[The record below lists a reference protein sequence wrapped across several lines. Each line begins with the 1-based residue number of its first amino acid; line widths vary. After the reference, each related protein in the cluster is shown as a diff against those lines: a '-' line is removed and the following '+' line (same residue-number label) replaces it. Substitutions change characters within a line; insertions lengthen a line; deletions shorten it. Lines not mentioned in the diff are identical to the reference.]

1 MKVKALIDVLSRSL
15 RLARRKLEKEIV
27 ESINDHS
34 ARPEFWTVSHFNA
47 RAEILRNLKEE
58 FFEKISALIE
68 TCNAVDSDQCAD
80 ISDNCELFRTKFV
93 TLWDEFLQ
101 LKLVETPVSG
111 NEILDG
117 EKIVSKFIET
127 NAV

>member
-1 MKVKALIDVLSRSL
+1 MSVSNSESSDINNTLSASDSESESIDVLSRSL

-34 ARPEFWTVSHFNA
+34 ARPEFWTVFYFNA

-68 TCNAVDSDQCAD
+68 KCNAVDSDQCAD
-80 ISDNCELFRTKFV
+80 ISDNCELFRTKII
-93 TLWDEFLQ
+93 TLWDEFCGDTCIGQ
-101 LKLVETPVSG
+101 
-111 NEILDG
+111 
-117 EKIVSKFIET
+117 
-127 NAV
+127 